1 MSVRLSV
8 IETVPVWK
16 LPPRPCVLN
25 PQRRKLVSMLLLSY
39 QQRLAESINA
49 ALSALHVAPVDRE
62 SLISMMVRPPSAE
75 KGDLS
80 IPVFRFMP
88 KGKNPAGFAQEI
100 VHHLKTNDVFSKFEA
115 AGPYVNVFFNAETY
129 SQKILENAAHAPS
142 VPSEDAALVMVE
154 YASPNTNKPL
164 HVGHLRNLA
173 IAESIIRLFE
183 HSGKKVIRAQ
193 VINDRGV
200 HICKSML
207 AYQKWGR
214 STTPESQK
222 MKSDHFVGKWYTEF
236 SKRAENDPTLEEEA
250 QAMLVKWEHNDKHV
264 RELWKK
270 NNDWAVKGMF
280 QTYARMGATFDV
292 NYYES
297 EFYQKGKDVVLDAY
311 EKGLLKKADNGAII
325 VPLEKMGLPD
335 KPVIRGDGTSLYF
348 TQDIYLA
355 MKRFADYPALER
367 IVYVVASEQ
376 EMHFKQLFATLKL
389 LGVPQAEK
397 CYHLGYG
404 LLTLPSG
411 KMSSRAGTVVNADEL
426 MDELLEMALNEYHQR
441 SPELDETE
449 IRRRANVISL
459 AALKFYLV
467 KQDAKKELV
476 FDPKESISF
485 DGQTGPYLLY
495 TTARILSI
503 LRKSTHTLDVHAA
516 GLLTLPTEKILL
528 TILSRKDEVIASALR
543 NYSPH
548 VLGHYLLDLA
558 NTFNTYYHE
567 TKIIQENEKLEKA
580 RLALANAIRQT
591 LEEGLYLLGIETLR
605 EM

>member
-1 MSVRLSV
+1 
-8 IETVPVWK
+8 
-16 LPPRPCVLN
+16 
-25 PQRRKLVSMLLLSY
+25 MLLHSY
-39 QQRLAESINA
+39 HEKLAENINHT
-49 ALSALHVAPVDRE
+49 LNVLHVPTHDAP
-62 SLISMMVRPPSAE
+62 SLIAMMVRPPSPE

-80 IPVFRFMP
+80 IPVFKLAP
-88 KGKNPAGFAQEI
+88 NGQNPAAFAQQL
-100 VHHLKTNDVFSKFEA
+100 VHHLKTTELFSKFDA
-115 AGPYVNVFFNAETY
+115 AGPYVNVFFNPQTY
-129 SQKILENAAHAPS
+129 AQKIIENAGS
-142 VPSEDAALVMVE
+142 VPPVPGKDVEPVMIE

-173 IAESIIRLFE
+173 LAESMIRLFS
-183 HSGKKVIRAQ
+183 HNGKKVIRAQ

-207 AYQKWGR
+207 AYEKWGR
-214 STTPESQK
+214 STTPESTG

-236 SKRAENDPTLEEEA
+236 TKHAETNPALEEEA
-250 QAMLVKWEHNDKHV
+250 QAMLVKWEQNDTHV

-270 NNDWAVKGMF
+270 NNEWAIKGMF

-297 EFYQKGKDVVLDAY
+297 EFYQNGKDIVMQAY

-325 VPLEKMGLPD
+325 VPLEKFGLPD

-355 MKRFADYPALER
+355 MKRFHDYPTLER

-426 MDELLEMALNEYHQR
+426 MDELVQMAVEEYNKR
-441 SPELDETE
+441 NPELSTSE
-449 IRRRANVISL
+449 IARRANVIALS
-459 AALKFYLV
+459 ALKFYLV

-516 GLLTLPTEKILL
+516 NLLTLPTEKMLL
-528 TILSRKDEVIASALR
+528 TILSKKDEVIAAALR